1 MPWRPRPSD
10 RFYRF
15 IVRTGLALRWL
26 FRVRV
31 IVTGLEHLPPPEP
44 PSAPDSAPSSNAP
57 HGPSR
62 GSSGGSSRGSSR
74 PVIPGRGAVFAIT
87 HFGYL
92 DFAFAELLLWRHS
105 KAQLRFLVTQG
116 AADHWLAGPAI
127 SAAGHVV
134 VGYESG
140 AHAYDA
146 AVARLRAGEYI
157 AILPEAGV
165 SRSFRVRECKTGAVR
180 MAAEAGVPVVPVSVW
195 GAHRLMTRRHGFS
208 PARAWRAPVRIHI
221 GDPVAL
227 EPANMAPS
235 RDVPAATEALRA
247 TLQAGIDACIA
258 DFPLKPAPGAWWMP
272 SELGGGAPSDEERQ
286 RLDEAEGPRRAGGRR
301 R

>member
-26 FRVRV
+26 FRIRV
-31 IVTGLEHLPPPEP
+31 IVTGQEHLPAGPR
-44 PSAPDSAPSSNAP
+44 APSTRAP
-57 HGPSR
+57 RAARPAR
-62 GSSGGSSRGSSR
+62 G
-74 PVIPGRGAVFAIT
+74 VPGRGAVVAIT

-105 KAQLRFLVTQG
+105 RAQLRFLVTQG
-116 AADHWLAGPAI
+116 AADHWFAGPAV

-140 AHAYDA
+140 SHAYDA

-180 MAAEAGVPVVPVSVW
+180 MAAEAGVPVIPVSVW

-208 PARAWRAPVRIHI
+208 PARAWRAPVRIHV
-221 GDPVAL
+221 G
-227 EPANMAPS
+227 EPPD
-235 RDVPAATEALRA
+235 R
-247 TLQAGIDACIA
+247 
-258 DFPLKPAPGAWWMP
+258 
-272 SELGGGAPSDEERQ
+272 
-286 RLDEAEGPRRAGGRR
+286 
-301 R
+301 

>member
-1 MPWRPRPSD
+1 
-10 RFYRF
+10 
-15 IVRTGLALRWL
+15 V
-26 FRVRV
+26 V
-31 IVTGLEHLPPPEP
+31 
-44 PSAPDSAPSSNAP
+44 
-57 HGPSR
+57 
-62 GSSGGSSRGSSR
+62 
-74 PVIPGRGAVFAIT
+74 PGRGAVVAIT
-87 HFGYL
+87 HFGYH
-92 DFAFAELLLWRHS
+92 DFAFAELLLWRHTR
-105 KAQLRFLVTQG
+105 AQLRFLVTQG
-116 AADHWLAGPAI
+116 AADHWFAGPAI

-140 AHAYDA
+140 THAYDA

-180 MAAEAGVPVVPVSVW
+180 MAAEAGVPVIPVSVW

-208 PARAWRAPVRIHI
+208 PARAWRAPVRIHV
-221 GDPVAL
+221 GEPVTL
-227 EPANMAPS
+227 EPVIMAPS
-235 RDVPAATEALRA
+235 RDAVAATEALRA

-272 SELGGGAPSDEERQ
+272 AELGGGAPSDEERQ
-286 RLDEAEGPRRAGGRR
+286 RLDQAEGPRRAGGRR

>member
-10 RFYRF
+10 RFYRV
-15 IVRTGLALRWL
+15 IVRTGLALRGL
-26 FRVRV
+26 FRIRV
-31 IVTGLEHLPPPEP
+31 IVTGQEHLPAPEP
-44 PSAPDSAPSSNAP
+44 RSEP
-57 HGPSR
+57 HSEPR
-62 GSSGGSSRGSSR
+62 TEPHGSSR
-74 PVIPGRGAVFAIT
+74 PVVPGTGAVVAIT

-92 DFAFAELLLWRHS
+92 DFAFAELLLWWHAR
-105 KAQLRFLVTQG
+105 AQMRFLVTQG
-116 AADHWLAGPAI
+116 AADHWFAGPAI

-146 AVARLRAGEYI
+146 AVEKLRAGEYI

-180 MAAEAGVPVVPVSVW
+180 MAAEAGVPVIPVSVW

-208 PARAWRAPVRIHI
+208 PARAWRAPVRIHV
-221 GDPVAL
+221 GEPVAVD
-227 EPANMAPS
+227 PS
-235 RDVPAATEALRA
+235 LDAAAATEDLRA

-258 DFPLKPAPGAWWMP
+258 GFPLKAAPGEWWMP
-272 SELGGGAPSDEERQ
+272 AELGGGAPSEEERQ